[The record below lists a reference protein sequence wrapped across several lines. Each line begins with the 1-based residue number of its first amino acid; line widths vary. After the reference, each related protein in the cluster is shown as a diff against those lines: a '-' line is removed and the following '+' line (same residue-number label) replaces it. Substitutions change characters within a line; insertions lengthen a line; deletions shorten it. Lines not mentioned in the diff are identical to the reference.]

1 MSDDVIDLDAAR
13 KQVSAPYEPSR
24 VLRRKRDGGR
34 PWCPHKHYVV
44 SMTEAEVECADC
56 QAPLDPWTVLRS
68 LATEQ
73 ERLWVAVA
81 LERAESARLRADITM
96 LKEARAKLRKQA
108 PKAEARVSLDP
119 TDQHRWRVHIR
130 GRSKPRVSPWMTE
143 VDARRIAKR
152 HRDSRVEE
160 HKP

>member
-81 LERAESARLRADITM
+81 LEPIMAAYPDLFPQAGKPCPVCGSKPGAMCVEIGTGDPRPPHEARLATPGSGP
-96 LKEARAKLRKQA
+96 LFGGA
-108 PKAEARVSLDP
+108 
-119 TDQHRWRVHIR
+119 T
-130 GRSKPRVSPWMTE
+130 
-143 VDARRIAKR
+143 
-152 HRDSRVEE
+152 
-160 HKP
+160 